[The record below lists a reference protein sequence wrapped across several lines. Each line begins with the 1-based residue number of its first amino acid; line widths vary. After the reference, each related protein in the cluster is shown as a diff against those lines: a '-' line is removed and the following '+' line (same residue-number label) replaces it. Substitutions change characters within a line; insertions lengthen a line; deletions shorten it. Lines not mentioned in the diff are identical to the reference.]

1 MEPVP
6 QTYVS
11 NQQILDTELNDL
23 CKRAAGFSP
32 ASQNNYI
39 ANGATVTPDGSTEVA
54 WLLGISADNVATGNF
69 VVVDDSIDWRDRIV
83 VADYVPLTSNARY
96 PGQADDY
103 LFDFALTRRCGYT
116 GLGGLDADSVA
127 PSADH
132 PPVPAST
139 TSWALQVVTNLWLYA
154 QPSTGELAL
163 YNDTGSTITVPM
175 LFVRCTAKTG
185 IRP

>member
-23 CKRAAGFSP
+23 CKRAAGFAP
-32 ASQNNYI
+32 ANQNNYI

-54 WLLGISADNVATGNF
+54 WLLGISADNVATWNF

-116 GLGGLDADSVA
+116 GTGGRDAGNA
-127 PSADH
+127 TPTAGH
-132 PPVPAST
+132 PPVPAT
-139 TSWALQVVTNLWLYA
+139 AASWAVQVVTNLWLYA

-163 YNDTGSTITVPM
+163 YNNTGSTITVPT

-185 IRP
+185 LRP